1 MPIEI
6 KEVGIVKDIRKG
18 IARIKGLPSCI
29 NSQVVYFASG
39 AAGIVTGF
47 DEEEVHVLVLGDETS
62 VRSGQEV
69 TSTIEPFRVPVG
81 DGFIGRVVNAMAEPI
96 DTKGKI
102 KHSGYGPLFQE
113 APPVIDR
120 VPVEEGFLTGI
131 KILDLVI
138 PIGKGQ
144 RELILGDRQSGKTT
158 IVVDSILNQKG
169 KDVICIYCCIGRSHA
184 SLMKTIQILQ
194 ERGAME
200 YSIIVAASGADSP
213 NAQYLA
219 PYTACALGE
228 YFMHH
233 GKHVFIAFDDLTR
246 HAWAYRQIA
255 LLLERA
261 PGREAYPG
269 DIFYIHSQMMERAAK
284 LKPELGG
291 GSMTFFPIVE
301 TIQGDFTGYIP
312 TNLISITDGQI
323 YLSTSLFQE
332 GFKPAIDLGLSV
344 SRIGSKAQSS
354 AIRDVSKMLRL
365 EYIQYREL
373 LKLTRIRTR
382 YSPEVEA
389 KLKRGSVLRTLF
401 IQDKYHPL
409 SLEEE
414 VVFFYAYQLRILD
427 LLHAEEVQYFEK
439 NVYNY
444 IREKHNDV
452 LAKIAQT
459 QKLSPEISSQLDRI
473 FMEFFK
479 SIRK

>member
-1 MPIEI
+1 MSVDI

-18 IARIKGLPSCI
+18 IARVQGLPSCI
-29 NSQVVYFASG
+29 NSQVVHFTSG
-39 AAGIVTGF
+39 VKGIVTGF
-47 DEEEVHVLVLGDETS
+47 NEGEVHVLVLGDETA
-62 VRSGQEV
+62 VRSGEEV
-69 TSTIEPFRVPVG
+69 YSAIEPFRVPVG
-81 DGFIGRVVNAMAEPI
+81 EGYLGRVVNALSEPI
-96 DTKGKI
+96 DNKGKI
-102 KHSGYGPLFQE
+102 PHSDYYPLFRE

-120 VPVEEGFLTGI
+120 VPVEDGLSTGI

-158 IVVDSILNQKG
+158 IVIDTILNQKD
-169 KDVICIYCCIGRSHA
+169 KNVYCIYCCIGRSQA
-184 SLMKTIQILQ
+184 SMMKTIQVLQ
-194 ERGAME
+194 ENGAME
-200 YSIIVAASGADSP
+200 YTIIVAASGADSP

-228 YFMHH
+228 YFMHT
-233 GKHVFIAFDDLTR
+233 GKHVFVAFDDLTR

-284 LKPELGG
+284 LKPELGS

-323 YLSTSLFQE
+323 YLSTSLFYE

-344 SRIGSKAQSS
+344 SRIGSKAQCP
-354 AIRDVSKMLRL
+354 AIRDVSRMLRL

-373 LKLTRIRTR
+373 LKLTRLRTR

-389 KLKRGSVLRTLF
+389 KLKRGSVLSTLF
-401 IQDKYHPL
+401 IQDNYKPVPL
-409 SLEEE
+409 EDEII
-414 VVFFYAYQLRILD
+414 FFYAFKLRILD
-427 LLHAEEVQYFEK
+427 LMQEGELQYFMKTICEFIKQK
-439 NVYNY
+439 NP
-444 IREKHNDV
+444 ELFD
-452 LAKIAQT
+452 KINQVKT
-459 QKLSPEISSQLDRI
+459 LSPDISERLDRI

-479 SIRK
+479 GIKK

>member
-1 MPIEI
+1 MPVDI

-18 IARIKGLPSCI
+18 IARVHGLPSCI
-29 NSQVVYFASG
+29 NSQMVHFTSG
-39 AAGIVTGF
+39 VKGIVTGF
-47 DEEEVHVLVLGDETS
+47 NESEVHILVLGDETA
-62 VRSGQEV
+62 VRSGEEV
-69 TSTIEPFRVPVG
+69 YSTIETFRVPVG
-81 DGFIGRVVNAMAEPI
+81 EGYLGRIVNALAEPI
-96 DTKGKI
+96 DNKGRI
-102 KHSGYGPLFQE
+102 AHADYYPLFNE

-120 VPVEEGFLTGI
+120 VPVEDGLSTGI

-158 IVVDSILNQKG
+158 IVIDTILNQKG
-169 KDVICIYCCIGRSHA
+169 KDVYCIYCCIGRSQA
-184 SLMKTIQILQ
+184 SLLKTIQVLQ
-194 ERGAME
+194 ENGAME
-200 YSIIVAASGADSP
+200 YTIIVAASGADSP

-228 YFMHH
+228 YFMHT
-233 GKHVFIAFDDLTR
+233 GKHVFVAFDDLTR

-284 LKPELGG
+284 LKPELSG

-323 YLSTSLFQE
+323 YLSTSLFYE

-344 SRIGSKAQSS
+344 SRIGSKAQCP

-373 LKLTRIRTR
+373 LKLTRLRTR

-389 KLKRGSVLRTLF
+389 KLKRGSVLSTLF
-401 IQDKYHPL
+401 IQDNYKPVPL
-409 SLEEE
+409 EDEII
-414 VVFFYAYQLRILD
+414 FFYAFKLRILD
-427 LLHAEEVQYFEK
+427 LMQEEELRHFMKSICEFIKQK
-439 NVYNY
+439 NPELFGK
-444 IREKHNDV
+444 ISQ
-452 LAKIAQT
+452 AKT
-459 QKLSPEISSQLDRI
+459 LTPDISERLDRI

-479 SIRK
+479 GIRK